1 MRFKAIDQMACPGM
15 DHLVWHDIPIVNYEL
30 MLTRL
35 KQMIMNKILV
45 GLLAGIAIG
54 VLLAPDKGSE
64 TLRKL
69 RSRINDY
76 TDQAEDE
83 ADELADKAK
92 SAINKGKKK
101 VNETFE

>member
-1 MRFKAIDQMACPGM
+1 
-15 DHLVWHDIPIVNYEL
+15 
-30 MLTRL
+30 
-35 KQMIMNKILV
+35 MNKILV

-64 TLRKL
+64 TLRKI

-83 ADELADKAK
+83 ADDLADKAK
-92 SAINKGKKK
+92 SAINKGKRK
-101 VNETFE
+101 VNESFE

>member
-1 MRFKAIDQMACPGM
+1 
-15 DHLVWHDIPIVNYEL
+15 
-30 MLTRL
+30 
-35 KQMIMNKILV
+35 MNKILV

-64 TLRKL
+64 TLRKI

-76 TDQAEDE
+76 TDHAADEASDE

-101 VNETFE
+101 VNESFE

>member
-1 MRFKAIDQMACPGM
+1 
-15 DHLVWHDIPIVNYEL
+15 
-30 MLTRL
+30 
-35 KQMIMNKILV
+35 MNKILV

-76 TDQAEDE
+76 SDQAEDE

-101 VNETFE
+101 VNESFE

>member
-1 MRFKAIDQMACPGM
+1 
-15 DHLVWHDIPIVNYEL
+15 
-30 MLTRL
+30 
-35 KQMIMNKILV
+35 MNKILV

-64 TLRKL
+64 TLRKI

-83 ADELADKAK
+83 AEDLADKTR
-92 SAINKGKKK
+92 SAINKGKKM
-101 VNETFE
+101 VNESFE

>member
-1 MRFKAIDQMACPGM
+1 M
-15 DHLVWHDIPIVNYEL
+15 
-30 MLTRL
+30 
-35 KQMIMNKILV
+35 MNKILV

-64 TLRKL
+64 TLRKI
-69 RSRINDY
+69 RSRISDY

-83 ADELADKAK
+83 ADDLADKAR

-101 VNETFE
+101 MNESFE

>member
-1 MRFKAIDQMACPGM
+1 MK
-15 DHLVWHDIPIVNYEL
+15 
-30 MLTRL
+30 
-35 KQMIMNKILV
+35 KILV

-64 TLRKL
+64 TLRKI

-76 TDQAEDE
+76 TDQAQDE
-83 ADELADKAK
+83 ADDLADQAK

-101 VNETFE
+101 VDESFQ

>member
-1 MRFKAIDQMACPGM
+1 
-15 DHLVWHDIPIVNYEL
+15 
-30 MLTRL
+30 
-35 KQMIMNKILV
+35 MNKILV

-54 VLLAPDKGSE
+54 VLLAPDRGSE
-64 TLRKL
+64 TLRKI

-101 VNETFE
+101 VNESFE

>member
-1 MRFKAIDQMACPGM
+1 M
-15 DHLVWHDIPIVNYEL
+15 V
-30 MLTRL
+30 
-35 KQMIMNKILV
+35 MNKILV

-64 TLRKL
+64 TLRKI

-76 TDQAEDE
+76 TDQAQDE
-83 ADELADKAK
+83 ADDLADQAK

-101 VNETFE
+101 VDESFQ

>member
-1 MRFKAIDQMACPGM
+1 M
-15 DHLVWHDIPIVNYEL
+15 N
-30 MLTRL
+30 
-35 KQMIMNKILV
+35 MNKILV

-64 TLRKL
+64 TLRKI

-76 TDQAEDE
+76 TDQFEDE
-83 ADELADKAK
+83 ADELADQAK

-101 VNETFE
+101 VNESFE

>member
-1 MRFKAIDQMACPGM
+1 
-15 DHLVWHDIPIVNYEL
+15 
-30 MLTRL
+30 
-35 KQMIMNKILV
+35 MNKILV

-54 VLLAPDKGSE
+54 VLLAPDRGSE
-64 TLRKL
+64 TLRKI

-101 VNETFE
+101 VNEGFE